1 MKLSTRVLLLVAP
14 FVMLSAAMS
23 SYSIYINQKDTLIKR
38 ENSYLQ
44 LTMEKLAGH
53 FRQSVSL
60 INSYSLTLIKSDII
74 RHYFSQPDNPYREM
88 RLIENLQTTIDNL
101 QPTGEDDIA
110 VAIVDGNQQVR
121 FYADNQADPFATLD
135 ENVLKYVRYIY
146 NQTGQLSHTGFANN
160 YQGQSILIRY
170 DVLDDDTFTSPL
182 SYNKEQIFFVVVSLS
197 LENFDQLKRLLEFDN
212 DSSIFFAPEPVKKSG
227 LTQSVELN
235 PISTPF
241 SIPLNTYWINNSIKS
256 KTNSYSRLVHQH

>member
-14 FVMLSAAMS
+14 VVMLSAAMS

-88 RLIENLQTTIDNL
+88 RLIEIYRRQSIT
-101 QPTGEDDIA
+101 
-110 VAIVDGNQQVR
+110 
-121 FYADNQADPFATLD
+121 
-135 ENVLKYVRYIY
+135 Y
-146 NQTGQLSHTGFANN
+146 NQRAKMILPLRLSMAISRFAFMPIIR
-160 YQGQSILIRY
+160 QTPLRLWMRMSSSTFAISIIKPDSFRILALLTTTKDRASLF
-170 DVLDDDTFTSPL
+170 VMMCSTTTPL
-182 SYNKEQIFFVVVSLS
+182 
-197 LENFDQLKRLLEFDN
+197 
-212 DSSIFFAPEPVKKSG
+212 
-227 LTQSVELN
+227 
-235 PISTPF
+235 
-241 SIPLNTYWINNSIKS
+241 PLP
-256 KTNSYSRLVHQH
+256 